1 MVEKEKLSL
10 GFNYKASHS
19 RDAFFIFTKILIMK
33 TFFNIGTLIIS
44 LTLFFSCGNPQESVD
59 LIVFNAKVYT
69 VNEEFDI
76 VEAFA
81 VAEGKIIGVGTSEEI
96 QSQFTSESKLDA
108 QGKTVLPGL
117 IDAHAHLYNLGMGL
131 QYVDLVG
138 TNSKEAALQKLVD
151 FEKGKN
157 TPFIFGRGWDQND
170 WSVKEFPSKKELDS
184 LFPNT
189 PVALSRVD
197 GHALWVNSK
206 VLELAGI
213 TAETK
218 VAGGEVVL
226 ENGSP
231 SGILIDAPMA
241 LAWEIMPEPT
251 VEVSAKA
258 LKEAEKKCLAL
269 GLTTINDAG
278 LDRSIIDLIDSLQQ
292 SGEMKL
298 KVYAMVRNSEENL
311 DYYFTQG
318 IVKTDR
324 LHVRSVKVYADG
336 ALGSRG
342 AALRAPYSD
351 KPEHFGAMIT
361 PAEDLEA
368 LASRI
373 AKAGYQMNTH
383 AIGDSANV
391 AVLRAYEKALN
402 DRKDS
407 RWKIEHAQIV
417 SLQDFNRFSKNI
429 IPSVQPTHATSD
441 MYWAEDRLGAQ
452 RIKGA
457 YAYKTL
463 LDEAGII
470 VLGTDF
476 PVEKVN
482 PMYTFYAA
490 VARKDLQQ
498 FPENGYRME
507 ESLTREETLKG
518 MTLWAAYSNFE
529 ETEKGSLEVGK
540 QADFVLLDTPIMTC
554 PEEDIP
560 NAKVLATY
568 INGESV
574 FNGSD

>member
-1 MVEKEKLSL
+1 
-10 GFNYKASHS
+10 
-19 RDAFFIFTKILIMK
+19 MK
-33 TFFNIGTLIIS
+33 CS
-44 LTLFFSCGNPQESVD
+44 
-59 LIVFNAKVYT
+59 
-69 VNEEFDI
+69 
-76 VEAFA
+76 
-81 VAEGKIIGVGTSEEI
+81 
-96 QSQFTSESKLDA
+96 
-108 QGKTVLPGL
+108 
-117 IDAHAHLYNLGMGL
+117 
-131 QYVDLVG
+131 
-138 TNSKEAALQKLVD
+138 
-151 FEKGKN
+151 
-157 TPFIFGRGWDQND
+157 
-170 WSVKEFPSKKELDS
+170 
-184 LFPNT
+184 
-189 PVALSRVD
+189 
-197 GHALWVNSK
+197 
-206 VLELAGI
+206 
-213 TAETK
+213 
-218 VAGGEVVL
+218 
-226 ENGSP
+226 
-231 SGILIDAPMA
+231 
-241 LAWEIMPEPT
+241 
-251 VEVSAKA
+251 
-258 LKEAEKKCLAL
+258 
-269 GLTTINDAG
+269 
-278 LDRSIIDLIDSLQQ
+278 LDRTIIDLIDSLQQ

-417 SLQDFNRFSKNI
+417 SLEDFNRFSKNI

-457 YAYKTL
+457 YAYRTL

-574 FNGSD
+574 FNVFD